1 MPAFNASLFQNDRK
15 ESDKQPDFTG
25 PGSISKEDFLTIYDQ
40 VMSGGYNEGR
50 DGEIKLRVAGWRR
63 ESSAGK
69 KYISLLLSV
78 DDYNVEK
85 TATTA
90 KPVTITDDIF

>member
-25 PGSISKEDFLTIYDQ
+25 PGSITKEDFLKVYDQ

-78 DDYNVEK
+78 DDYNAEK
-85 TATTA
+85 TAP
-90 KPVTITDDIF
+90 KPVTVTDDIF